1 MATEQFQAELLQN
14 TPLGGGFFRMRLRWL
29 PAQEPLPGQFVS
41 LRVSALPFPLLRRP
55 FAVSHYD
62 PSHKTVSVIVKKRG
76 SATDILSRKR
86 PGERLDVIGPRGTS
100 FPRPQPG
107 HHAVLLAG
115 GIGLGPMLFL
125 AHSFRAAAV
134 PHTLVFGCRSAG
146 ELPACEDLA
155 ELGAVFCTD
164 DGSTGFHGTV
174 TDYLEAGDLVLGN
187 PMSGKPTRGDQGQR
201 GTAAPLELYACG
213 PTPML
218 AAVARLAEQRQTP
231 CWVSMEQTLGC
242 SMGACMGCVI
252 RTTHP
257 SGYAR
262 VCTEGPVFSSREIR
276 WT

>member
-1 MATEQFQAELLQN
+1 
-14 TPLGGGFFRMRLRWL
+14 
-29 PAQEPLPGQFVS
+29 
-41 LRVSALPFPLLRRP
+41 
-55 FAVSHYD
+55 
-62 PSHKTVSVIVKKRG
+62 
-76 SATDILSRKR
+76 
-86 PGERLDVIGPRGTS
+86 
-100 FPRPQPG
+100 
-107 HHAVLLAG
+107 
-115 GIGLGPMLFL
+115 
-125 AHSFRAAAV
+125 V
-134 PHTLVFGCRSAG
+134 PHTLVFGCRSTD
-146 ELPACEDLA
+146 ELPACKDLA

-164 DGSTGFHGTV
+164 DGSRGFRGTV
-174 TDYLEAGDLVLGN
+174 ADYLESGN
-187 PMSGKPTRGDQGQR
+187 LETEKPEQHGEP
-201 GTAAPLELYACG
+201 AAQLELYACG